1 MSDETN
7 EVENTDE
14 FYEEMKHRIHFS
26 ADDANNAANARKA
39 SAHLKKMG
47 YSVTGQGGSGHRR
60 VLDVTSPSSSHSAR
74 LHKMFGKSAKR
85 YDTDV
90 SDVKEE
96 DGYYFDFGAE
106 VEDLYEEKVS
116 GDSPVTHSQQK
127 HAKTIIKNKTGR
139 KVYFDGSS
147 MIDHKTDKTILDNA
161 LGKHSI
167 DSLVRHASSFKED
180 LDEESIAGATLRAG
194 SRPDENPKSKIE
206 FMQRT
211 LGIMNGMKKEDL
223 SKFYN
228 DVIAQ
233 IGKEADSLP
242 ASASSAANQGSIDMK
257 TGKGPKTRDAM
268 PKLSVREDVEEM
280 FDGQELSEE
289 FKDRASTLF
298 EAAVTARISLELANL
313 EEQYDNRL
321 SEELEEIKESL
332 EKGLDTYLD
341 YVVEKWMDDNR
352 VAIESSLRNEIMEE
366 FIGGLK
372 NLFAENYIE
381 MPEEKIDVVESLANK
396 VEELEAALAE
406 SINENA
412 ELKDVVAE
420 SVRHDVLN
428 DLAEGLT
435 MTQAEKFF
443 ALAEGIDFE
452 GDLDVYA
459 RKLSVVK
466 EQYFSKKSPTTAV
479 NIEEETFEGDVGTQ
493 QATVSVDP
501 SVGKYVQAIS
511 RTIKK

>member
-1 MSDETN
+1 MSVETN
-7 EVENTDE
+7 EVEN
-14 FYEEMKHRIHFS
+14 
-26 ADDANNAANARKA
+26 
-39 SAHLKKMG
+39 
-47 YSVTGQGGSGHRR
+47 
-60 VLDVTSPSSSHSAR
+60 
-74 LHKMFGKSAKR
+74 
-85 YDTDV
+85 
-90 SDVKEE
+90 
-96 DGYYFDFGAE
+96 
-106 VEDLYEEKVS
+106 
-116 GDSPVTHSQQK
+116 
-127 HAKTIIKNKTGR
+127 
-139 KVYFDGSS
+139 
-147 MIDHKTDKTILDNA
+147 ID
-161 LGKHSI
+161 
-167 DSLVRHASSFKED
+167 
-180 LDEESIAGATLRAG
+180 ESIASETLKPG
-194 SRPDENPKSKIE
+194 SRSVDDPKSKIE

-211 LGIMNGMKKEDL
+211 LGAMNGMKKEDL
-223 SKFYN
+223 SKWYN
-228 DVIAQ
+228 QAMAL

-242 ASASSAANQGSIDMK
+242 AGATADANQGSVDMK
-257 TGKGPKTRDAM
+257 TGKGPKTKDPM
-268 PKLSVREDVEEM
+268 PKLNVREDVEEM

-289 FKDRASTLF
+289 FKDKASTLF
-298 EAAVTARISLELANL
+298 EAAVTSRISLEVAKL
-313 EEQYDNRL
+313 EEQYEEKL
-321 SEELEEIKESL
+321 EEAKTEITEELQ
-332 EKGLDTYLD
+332 KGLDTYLD
-341 YVVEKWMDDNR
+341 YVVEKWMEDNK

-412 ELKDVVAE
+412 ELKDIVAE

-443 ALAEGIDFE
+443 ALAEGIDFD

-459 RKLSVVK
+459 KKLSVVK

>member
-7 EVENTDE
+7 EVE
-14 FYEEMKHRIHFS
+14 K
-26 ADDANNAANARKA
+26 
-39 SAHLKKMG
+39 
-47 YSVTGQGGSGHRR
+47 
-60 VLDVTSPSSSHSAR
+60 
-74 LHKMFGKSAKR
+74 
-85 YDTDV
+85 
-90 SDVKEE
+90 
-96 DGYYFDFGAE
+96 
-106 VEDLYEEKVS
+106 
-116 GDSPVTHSQQK
+116 
-127 HAKTIIKNKTGR
+127 
-139 KVYFDGSS
+139 
-147 MIDHKTDKTILDNA
+147 ID
-161 LGKHSI
+161 
-167 DSLVRHASSFKED
+167 
-180 LDEESIAGATLRAG
+180 ESIASETLKAG
-194 SRPDENPKSKIE
+194 SRPDDNPKSKIE

-211 LGIMNGMKKEDL
+211 LGAMNGMKKEDL
-223 SKFYN
+223 TKWYTQ
-228 DVIAQ
+228 AMAL

-242 ASASSAANQGSIDMK
+242 AGATADANQGSVDMK

-280 FDGQELSEE
+280 FDGQDLSEE
-289 FKDRASTLF
+289 FKDKASTLF
-298 EAAVTARISLELANL
+298 EAAVTARISLEVAKL
-313 EEQYDNRL
+313 EEQY
-321 SEELEEIKESL
+321 EEKLEEAKTEITESL

-341 YVVEKWMDDNR
+341 YVVEKWMEDNK
-352 VAIESSLRNEIMEE
+352 VAIESALRNEIMEE

-412 ELKDVVAE
+412 ELKDIVAE

-443 ALAEGIDFE
+443 ALAEGIDFD

-459 RKLSVVK
+459 KKLSVVK

-479 NIEEETFEGDVGTQ
+479 NIEEETFEGDVGTST
-493 QATVSVDP
+493 ATVSVDP

>member
-7 EVENTDE
+7 EVEN
-14 FYEEMKHRIHFS
+14 
-26 ADDANNAANARKA
+26 
-39 SAHLKKMG
+39 
-47 YSVTGQGGSGHRR
+47 
-60 VLDVTSPSSSHSAR
+60 
-74 LHKMFGKSAKR
+74 
-85 YDTDV
+85 
-90 SDVKEE
+90 
-96 DGYYFDFGAE
+96 
-106 VEDLYEEKVS
+106 
-116 GDSPVTHSQQK
+116 
-127 HAKTIIKNKTGR
+127 
-139 KVYFDGSS
+139 
-147 MIDHKTDKTILDNA
+147 ID
-161 LGKHSI
+161 
-167 DSLVRHASSFKED
+167 
-180 LDEESIAGATLRAG
+180 ESIASETLKPG
-194 SRPDENPKSKIE
+194 SRSVDDPKSKIE

-211 LGIMNGMKKEDL
+211 LGVMNGMKKEDL
-223 SKFYN
+223 SKFYH

-289 FKDRASTLF
+289 FKDKASTLF
-298 EAAVTARISLELANL
+298 EAAVTARISLEVAKL
-313 EEQYDNRL
+313 EEQFEESL
-321 SEELEEIKESL
+321 EEVKTEITEELEKS
-332 EKGLDTYLD
+332 LDTYLD
-341 YVVEKWMDDNR
+341 YVVEKWMDDNK

-420 SVRHDVLN
+420 SVRQDVLN

-443 ALAEGIDFE
+443 ALAEGIDFD

-459 RKLSVVK
+459 KKLSVVK

-493 QATVSVDP
+493 QASVSVDP
-501 SVGKYVQAIS
+501 SVGKYAQAIS

>member
-1 MSDETN
+1 MTEKYDRAVERLDELSKKTLGSY
-7 EVENTDE
+7 V
-14 FYEEMKHRIHFS
+14 K
-26 ADDANNAANARKA
+26 KA
-39 SAHLKKMG
+39 SADAVDKTDDAGAELSHG
-47 YSVTGQGGSGHRR
+47 DPRTGMK
-60 VLDVTSPSSSHSAR
+60 LINKANKR
-74 LHKMFGKSAKR
+74 LVGVGKAADRLS
-85 YDTDV
+85 
-90 SDVKEE
+90 KEE
-96 DGYYFDFGAE
+96 YD
-106 VEDLYEEKVS
+106 
-116 GDSPVTHSQQK
+116 
-127 HAKTIIKNKTGR
+127 
-139 KVYFDGSS
+139 
-147 MIDHKTDKTILDNA
+147 A
-161 LGKHSI
+161 LS
-167 DSLVRHASSFKED
+167 KED
-180 LDEESIAGATLRAG
+180 QEMYELDESIASETLRAG
-194 SRPDENPKSKIE
+194 SRSVDDPKSKIE

-211 LGIMNGMKKEDL
+211 LGVMNGMKKEDL
-223 SKFYN
+223 SKFYH

-280 FDGQELSEE
+280 FEGQELSEE
-289 FKDRASTLF
+289 FKDKASTLF
-298 EAAVTARISLELANL
+298 EAAVTARISLEVANL
-313 EEQYDNRL
+313 EEQY
-321 SEELEEIKESL
+321 EEKLEEAKTEITESL

-341 YVVEKWMDDNR
+341 YVVEKWMEDNK
-352 VAIESSLRNEIMEE
+352 VAIESALRNEIMEE

-412 ELKDVVAE
+412 ELKDIVAE

-443 ALAEGIDFE
+443 ALAEGIDFD

-459 RKLSVVK
+459 KKLSVVK

-493 QATVSVDP
+493 QATVSADP
-501 SVGKYVQAIS
+501 SVSKYVQAIS